1 MSDVPPPSFDPSRAW
16 VARRAWSGV
25 VDGVPSRI
33 DFDLDASGRLR
44 VVFDGRG
51 SLAGAEALCALVDA
65 IRDEVGH
72 SRPIEALVDMRKAGP
87 APLRAQVIVGRWL
100 LGRKGQITR
109 IAVFGGGKVE
119 MALAR
124 AVMTIAGMGQRA
136 FFGARL
142 AEALAFLGFPADFH
156 A

>member
-1 MSDVPPPSFDPSRAW
+1 MPDASPPIVDPSRAW
-16 VARRAWSGV
+16 IARRAWSDV
-25 VDGVPSRI
+25 VEGVPSRVDI
-33 DFDLDASGRLR
+33 DLDAGGRMR

-51 SLAGAEALCALVDA
+51 SIAGMQALCALVDA

-72 SRPIEALVDMRKAGP
+72 DRRIEAIVDMRRAGP
-87 APLRAQVIVGRWL
+87 APLRAQAIIGRWL
-100 LGRKGQITR
+100 LGRKDQITR
-109 IAVFGGGKVE
+109 IAVFGGGRVE

-142 AEALAFLGFPADFH
+142 EEALAFLGFPPDFH